1 MNSLIYSFFVGFLIF
16 NKDYKQQTLF
26 KMKVREQFILLSI
39 ILTIL
44 VFAIAQFWKPIYWT
58 FILLGPLIL
67 MGVFDILQTEHT
79 LRRNFPVIGRMRY
92 VLEAI
97 RPEIMQYFVETDTQ
111 GRPLNRIFRSLI
123 YQRAKKEND
132 TTPFGTQMNV
142 YRSGYEWMDHSMYA
156 KNSPKEIGEFPRL
169 VIGGSECL
177 QPYSSSLLN
186 ISAMSF
192 GSLSKNAI
200 MALNKGAQ
208 AGKFAHNTGEGGI
221 SHYHLKYE
229 GDLIWQIGTGYF
241 GCRDAHGNFSESGF
255 KSGAIKNQVK
265 MIEIKLSQGAKP
277 GHGGIL
283 PASKNTVEISEIRH
297 VEPHI
302 AVHSPPAH
310 SAFSNPIEFM
320 QFIKKLRDLSGG
332 KPVGFKLCIGRKQE
346 FMDFCEAMICT
357 GIKPDFIT
365 VDGGEGGTG
374 AAPVEFSNS
383 MGMPLREGLVFV
395 YDTLVGFGLK
405 EEIKVIA
412 AGKIITGFH
421 LARAIA
427 LGADGCNS
435 ARSMML
441 AIGCIQA
448 LECNNNTCPVGVATQ
463 NASLMKGLDVDD
475 KAIRATNYQEKT
487 IHSFLELIAA
497 AGLDSPDEL
506 KREFINKRVG
516 MNNIQTYN
524 EIYPYIKEGSLLSV
538 DTIPESYKK
547 FFKLTRV
554 M

>member
-1 MNSLIYSFFVGFLIF
+1 
-16 NKDYKQQTLF
+16 
-26 KMKVREQFILLSI
+26 MKVREQFILLSI
-39 ILTIL
+39 ILI
-44 VFAIAQFWKPIYWT
+44 VSIIVIAQFWQPAFWS
-58 FILLGPLIL
+58 FIVIVPLIL
-67 MGVFDILQTEHT
+67 MGIFDILQTKHT
-79 LRRNFPVIGRMRY
+79 IRRNFPLLGRFRY
-92 VLEAI
+92 ALEAV

-169 VIGGSECL
+169 IIGGADCK

-192 GSLSKNAI
+192 GSLSKNAV
-200 MALNKGAQ
+200 MAMNKGAKE
-208 AGKFAHNTGEGGI
+208 GNFAHNTGEGGL
-221 SHYHLKYE
+221 SPYHLKYG

-241 GCRDAHGNFSESGF
+241 GCRDEHGNFNDETF
-255 KSGAIKNQVK
+255 KVGAIKPQVK
-265 MIEIKLSQGAKP
+265 MIEVKLSQGAKP

-283 PASKNTVEISEIRH
+283 PASKNTEEISKIRH
-297 VEPHI
+297 IEPHI
-302 AVHSPPAH
+302 DVHSPPAH
-310 SAFSNPIEFM
+310 SAFSTPMEFIH
-320 QFIKKLRDLSGG
+320 FIKKLRDLSGG
-332 KPVGFKLCIGRKQE
+332 KPVGFKLCVGKKQE
-346 FMDFCEAMICT
+346 FIDICKVMLST
-357 GIKPDFIT
+357 GIKPDFIA

-395 YDTLVGFGLK
+395 HDTLVGFDLK
-405 EEIKVIA
+405 KEIKIIA

-421 LARAIA
+421 MARAIA

-435 ARSMML
+435 ARAMML

-448 LECNNNTCPVGVATQ
+448 LECNKNTCPVGVATQ
-463 NASLMKGLDVDD
+463 NKSLMKGLDVED
-475 KAIRATNYQEKT
+475 KAIRTTNYQEET

-497 AGLDSPDEL
+497 SGIESPHDV
-506 KREFINKRVG
+506 KRKHINKRVG
-516 MNNIQTYN
+516 MYN
-524 EIYPYIKEGSLLSV
+524 VAKYDEIYPYVKEGCLLSD
-538 DTIPESYKK
+538 DTIPENYKK
-547 FFKLTRV
+547 HFTESLNLEKI
-554 M
+554 

>member
-1 MNSLIYSFFVGFLIF
+1 
-16 NKDYKQQTLF
+16 
-26 KMKVREQFILLSI
+26 MKVREQFILLSI
-39 ILTIL
+39 ILTISI
-44 VFAIAQFWKPIYWT
+44 VVIAQFWQPALWS
-58 FILLGPLIL
+58 FIIIAPLIL
-67 MGVFDILQTEHT
+67 MGIFDIVQTKHT
-79 LRRNFPVIGRMRY
+79 IRRNFPLLGRFRY
-92 VLEAI
+92 VLESV

-169 VIGGSECL
+169 LIGGTECK
-177 QPYSSSLLN
+177 QPYASSLLN

-192 GSLSKNAI
+192 GSLSKNAV
-200 MALNKGAQ
+200 MALNKGAKI
-208 AGKFAHNTGEGGI
+208 GSFAHNTGEGGL
-221 SHYHLKYE
+221 SPYHLKYQ

-241 GCRDAHGNFSESGF
+241 GCRDDYGNFNNESF
-255 KSGAIKNQVK
+255 KEGAVKPQVK

-283 PASKNTVEISEIRH
+283 PASKNTVEISNIRH
-297 VEPHI
+297 IIPHVD
-302 AVHSPPAH
+302 VHSPPAH
-310 SAFSNPIEFM
+310 SAFSNPVEFM
-320 QFIKKLRDLSGG
+320 HFIKKLRDLSGG
-332 KPVGFKLCIGRKQE
+332 KPIGFKLCVGKKQE
-346 FMDFCEAMICT
+346 FIEICNTMIST

-395 YDTLVGFGLK
+395 HDTLVGFGLK
-405 EEIKVIA
+405 KEIKVIA

-421 LARAIA
+421 MARAIA

-435 ARSMML
+435 ARAMMM

-463 NASLMKGLDVDD
+463 NKSLMKGLVVED
-475 KAIRATNYQEKT
+475 KAVRAANYHEET

-497 AGLDSPDEL
+497 SGLESPQEI
-506 KREFINKRVG
+506 KRKHINKRIG
-516 MNNIQTYN
+516 MYN
-524 EIYPYIKEGSLLSV
+524 VAKYEEIYPYLKEGCLLSES
-538 DTIPESYKK
+538 TIPDDFKMYFNLKDK
-547 FFKLTRV
+547 FIQN
-554 M
+554 